1 MVAERRKA
9 VMRFKSLALMKL
21 AAAAT
26 FLICSTSALAQV
38 ARGRASDYYADEA
51 SGSGG
56 NWFWIGIILLAM
68 IIIGLSSRPNGARSR
83 KVLQQPPPD
92 YLITPSSPDAASE
105 EIHDFPFLFD
115 DGPSESREPPLWCNL
130 FGLPTSADDDAILQA
145 YLSYQEKLKP
155 DIAAGVPGAKEK
167 AQLGS
172 RALDQ
177 MLARHE
183 TGDYAAPFP

>member
-1 MVAERRKA
+1 MAERKKTI
-9 VMRFKSLALMKL
+9 MRLRSLGLMKL

-26 FLICSTSALAQV
+26 FLMCSTSAIAQV
-38 ARGRASDYYADEA
+38 ARGRASDYYADEV

-56 NWFWIGIILLAM
+56 NWVWIGIIILAM
-68 IIIGLSSRPNGARSR
+68 IIIGLLNRPNGERSS

-92 YLITPSSPDAASE
+92 YPITQPSPDAAIE
-105 EIHDFPFLFD
+105 EVHDFPFRFD
-115 DGPSESREPPLWCNL
+115 GGPSEPREPPLWCDL
-130 FGLPTSADDDAILQA
+130 FGLPTDVDDDTILQA

-155 DIAAGVPGAKEK
+155 DIAAGVPGAKER
-167 AQLGS
+167 AQLGA

-183 TGDYAAPFP
+183 TGDYAAPFL